1 MLFVK
6 PYFGTLLSILL
17 LHCTFVPLKSS
28 GCGRG
33 KFADKKEPLN
43 EKKVELILDIIYAPA
58 GLSDLFENDNTATW
72 LTGVFTAEVTTVTK

>member
-1 MLFVK
+1 MLFQNL
-6 PYFGTLLSILL
+6 YFGTLFSIVL

-43 EKKVELILDIIYAPA
+43 EKKVELMLNITDASEA
-58 GLSDLFENDNTATW
+58 CHTDLNEDQFPEENHE
-72 LTGVFTAEVTTVTK
+72 G

>member
-43 EKKVELILDIIYAPA
+43 EKRVELILDIIYAPA
-58 GLSDLFENDNTATW
+58 GLSDLNEDQYPVEYHEGEHPTRR
-72 LTGVFTAEVTTVTK
+72 E